1 MKNTLVTL
9 PLSLIFGL
17 FASSVFATTGTI
29 NFQGK
34 ITAVSCGIEV
44 VDPETG
50 APGAGRVNM
59 GSVEASRFTA
69 AGQEYGGKGF
79 ILRVIPGAGG
89 CTIAPDSTARVTFTG
104 AADPSGVH
112 YAFKPTT
119 DAAKGVVAV
128 IKDKSGTNLGNGSES
143 AEYNLAEKDP
153 TDMRFDVYY
162 RSTAEAVSPGPA
174 EADVAFV
181 VAIN

>member
-1 MKNTLVTL
+1 MKNSLLAL
-9 PLSLIFGL
+9 PLGL
-17 FASSVFATTGTI
+17 LLGLGATSAFASTGTI

-34 ITAVSCGIEV
+34 ITAVTCGIEI
-44 VDPETG
+44 VDPVTG
-50 APGAGRVNM
+50 APGTGAVNM

-69 AGQEYGGKGF
+69 TGQEYGGKGF
-79 ILRVIPGAGG
+79 ALRVTPG
-89 CTIAPDSTARVTFTG
+89 DTAKVTFTG
-104 AADPSGVH
+104 TADPSGDY

-128 IKDKSGTNLGNGSES
+128 IKDKSGANVVNGSES
-143 AEYNLAEKDP
+143 AEYALSDIDP
-153 TDMRFDVYY
+153 TDLRFDVYY
-162 RSTAEAVSPGPA
+162 RSTAAIVTPGPA